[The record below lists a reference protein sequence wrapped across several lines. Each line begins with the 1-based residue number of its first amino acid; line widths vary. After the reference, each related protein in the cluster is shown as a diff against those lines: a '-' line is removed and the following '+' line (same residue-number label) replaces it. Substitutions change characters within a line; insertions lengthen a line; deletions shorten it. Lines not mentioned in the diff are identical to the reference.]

1 MNIGIF
7 YFDIMLVSMQTDLK
21 QHTPPA
27 HSRRGWV
34 IAWFGLVLAFNI
46 YIVSP
51 LGIYDLSDIG
61 LVFFLMMI
69 GTPIAISG
77 LVLSIIDKSLV
88 YGTQTIGKIIPEI
101 VFLMALFGNA
111 FVFLTAGTI
120 GV

>member
-1 MNIGIF
+1 
-7 YFDIMLVSMQTDLK
+7 MQTDLK
-21 QHTPPA
+21 QHTPPL

-34 IAWFGLVLAFNI
+34 IACFGLVLAFNI

-77 LVLSIIDKSLV
+77 LVLSIIDKSMV